1 MQRTVTGLRGPRLK
15 FHVRGYSPGGEEGG
29 VGGEGGAGIVE
40 VEGVEVLQTSRHNGK
55 LKAEGPLNEW
65 F

>member
-1 MQRTVTGLRGPRLK
+1 MLEVKT
-15 FHVRGYSPGGEEGG
+15 PGGEEGG

-40 VEGVEVLQTSRHNGK
+40 VEGVEVLQTSSHNGK
-55 LKAEGPLNEW
+55 LKAEVPLNEW

>member
-1 MQRTVTGLRGPRLK
+1 MLEVTAPGEKKEGLG
-15 FHVRGYSPGGEEGG
+15 VRE
-29 VGGEGGAGIVE
+29 ALGIVE